1 MNATPDKFA
10 QWDAAY
16 VLGALSPAE
25 RREFEE
31 HLASCPAC
39 QAAVSELVA
48 IPGLLAQV
56 SPADAAML
64 AMAVDNHAGQGETV
78 TPSASGEELIDS
90 GVIETELVEAG
101 PPSSL
106 LPKMIKEA
114 ARARRRKI
122 LVAAAGIAAAIVVV
136 ISGVAIASGL
146 LPLQP
151 KSPQRVAFSQ
161 VVPSAITAVAD
172 LIPDQDGTQIKVEC
186 VYAELND
193 PRPGGGHEQYSIFVV
208 DRAGHASEIKEWPA
222 TPNKQMR
229 PSATTPLQMSQ
240 IADLEIR
247 ESDTDEVLLRA
258 QVSS

>member
-1 MNATPDKFA
+1 MNASPDKVA

-16 VLGALSPAE
+16 VLGALSPAD

-31 HLASCPAC
+31 HLASCSAC
-39 QAAVSELVA
+39 QAAISELAA

-64 AMAVDNHAGQGETV
+64 SMAVDNQAGHGESV
-78 TPSASGEELIDS
+78 TPIGGEAGLVDT
-90 GVIETELVEAG
+90 GVLEAELVDAG

-114 ARARRRKI
+114 ARARRRRI
-122 LVAAAGIAAAIVVV
+122 LVAVAGIAAAVIVV

-146 LPLQP
+146 IPLRP
-151 KSPQRVAFSQ
+151 ESPHRVAFSQ

-172 LIPDQDGTQIKVEC
+172 VIPGTDGTQIKVEC
-186 VYAELND
+186 VYAEVDD
-193 PRPGGGHEQYSIFVV
+193 PRPGGGHETYSIIVV
-208 DRAGHASEIKEWPA
+208 DRAGRATEIKEWPA
-222 TPNKQMR
+222 TPNKLMR
-229 PSATTPLQMSQ
+229 PSGMTPLQMSQ

-247 ESDTDEVLLRA
+247 ESNSDEVLLRA
-258 QVSS
+258 PISS

>member
-1 MNATPDKFA
+1 MNAPPDKFA

-64 AMAVDNHAGQGETV
+64 AMAVDNHAGQSETV
-78 TPSASGEELIDS
+78 TPSASAEEL
-90 GVIETELVEAG
+90 IETELVETG

-136 ISGVAIASGL
+136 ISGIAIASGL

-172 LIPDQDGTQIKVEC
+172 LIPGQDGTQIKVEC
-186 VYAELND
+186 VYAEVND

-247 ESDTDEVLLRA
+247 ESGSDEVLLRA
-258 QVSS
+258 QVS

>member
-1 MNATPDKFA
+1 VNVIPDKFA

-25 RREFEE
+25 RREYEE

-39 QAAVSELVA
+39 QSAVSELAA

-56 SPADAAML
+56 SPGDAAML
-64 AMAVDNHAGQGETV
+64 AMAVDSRTDHGET
-78 TPSASGEELIDS
+78 AAAGEA
-90 GVIETELVEAG
+90 ELVESELVETG
-101 PPSSL
+101 PPPSL

-114 ARARRRKI
+114 RSRRRKM
-122 LVAAAGIAAAIVVV
+122 LAAVAGIAAAVLL
-136 ISGVAIASGL
+136 AIGGL
-146 LPLQP
+146 AIGTGLIPLRP
-151 KSPQRVAFSQ
+151 ESPQRVAFAP

-172 LIPDQDGTQIKVEC
+172 LIPDTDGTQIKVEC
-186 VYAELND
+186 VYAEVND
-193 PRPGGGHEQYSIFVV
+193 PRPGSGHEIYSIFVV

-229 PSATTPLQMSQ
+229 PSGMTPLQLSQ

-247 ESDTDEVLLRA
+247 QSDTDEVLLRA
-258 QVSS
+258 PISS